1 MDINRSR
8 FNELDEEYEKRN
20 VLKENGLNTNFSYE
34 HILNNNIKRPQEI
47 DCGMSCGSSFYEKYE
62 NGNNIFENNLT
73 EQNINNQ
80 FIDGTQNLDNNFLD
94 LDKKNN
100 PVYIYNTTNALDLS
114 FKQIN
119 NEDFVKDFSNIEI
132 NTFNK
137 NNNIIKG
144 PPNPIVYSNNEKKI
158 EQNLNSGC
166 IITKSIYNDK
176 INSDEINESYHENFP
191 YISQSNDED
200 DFFLNSNS
208 ICRAGESVCTTN
220 LESNM
225 VSPYL
230 GSNTVNYSNSVISE
244 KKLYFPETAK
254 IESNNRYIISSKK
267 KNPSYSSNEIKS
279 NTINS
284 TNIISRS
291 NFEEEPNLVSK
302 LEDAT
307 IKNSHNIEKNDIKND
322 IKSDIFSLS
331 KEDIYN
337 SVATEI
343 MNYKS
348 TIYDLETELKI
359 KNSYLENE
367 KKKNEGYEQI
377 IEKYINN
384 LNTPSHGNNSMNTF
398 DINEIQAKQI
408 KQELLLKSTEV
419 INLNNAINNLKSQ
432 KALFISSVYSEL
444 EASMKKET
452 ENSLLLHAQTIKL
465 NNANKYIEKQN
476 SKINNLVNELT
487 KLEQR
492 YIYHVQKDERIINE
506 LLNEKKEFVKIA
518 EKLNIVNIENKNK
531 NEELE
536 KYKNKCNELTEEL
549 NDLVRVISGDQS
561 DYQKPFNKSYQTN
574 NWGSLMYMANQK
586 DIENDVSVNRAN
598 LTKDKNGSTNSE
610 NNHIRQVHL
619 ENDGNSNSNKEDL
632 NNSLKIQLAKL
643 IEHNDWLKSEVDKY
657 SKKNI
662 EIVDELKN
670 KTKIISEQNKS
681 YTLLL
686 EKYNILENDFKNIHD
701 VCSQLEEK
709 FKKEQFQNI
718 MENKNICDEI
728 EKNETKEVRKRNLSL
743 KDLQINESNQSESNI
758 NDYKIYCSELKLEN
772 EALKVVVE
780 KLKNKNKKL
789 SKNMEL
795 LLNDLITNEQ
805 LNDEEM
811 QDNNMVKHSTN
822 IINLDNENNQDNSQT
837 VICGM
842 SKKTT
847 FQRDEDN
854 SQNTTLINSAYQKEP
869 TILIKN
875 EEPIIEKSYLNESK
889 KSKSTSF
896 ADIFTQTETTE
907 YNKNYVTTG
916 VNTDEKI
923 VYNKCTVTD
932 NHIKPLIDACIN
944 TNKVK
949 VISLDVNI
957 EYKSTQTDEKDCYIK
972 STQTDFNKTIDRGTL
987 TEMCGVTDFN
997 IKQIM
1002 IKNKILTKNKK
1013 IQVTVP
1019 NLNAS
1024 IQTQEMAFSDI
1035 SKRYSNTSYNIK
1047 HSDKYK
1053 YDLFNINKSLR
1064 YKKKRNYLQNSSSIY
1079 SSNSIDNLELE
1090 NSSISSDLCSFKN
1103 GSKYYYYKDER
1114 NSYRDGVK
1122 RNKGGYYIN
1131 RKYSSNSY
1139 SDTSYDINNYNG
1151 ISNIYISNEKERHKK
1166 NILPICD
1173 MEYSREYYMKGNCSS
1188 LKSSRKCK
1196 NQGRGRYSKSYNR
1209 NEEEEVESLLE
1220 ILKYSSEFENEKD
1233 EENYEDSQLNN
1244 NYRNEGRI
1252 EIYRNSMDDDSYYK
1266 KRMIKYRKRDKK
1278 RKNRKKIKKINESE
1292 KVLIRDEL
1300 DNLSQSYKKYKVY
1313 KKLKNYNDMVKI
1325 ENKYVQTDEQTF
1337 DDIFYDD
1344 INTNVKNYSN
1354 IIDQNVKNLKIKL
1367 KEYKNDFFYTAI
1379 VCEQC
1384 KGLYID
1390 ILLMYTII
1398 NYMNYNSFNDSTI
1411 PFCNDNLLS
1420 SDIDQN
1426 KIPIKKTSSYTNPNY
1441 NNNFVKKSKHRFIS
1455 NTLNSIS
1462 YSLPFYKKKTNEEV
1476 YDNNNIAN
1484 VMSSSS
1490 CEHQQSDKDCINDD
1504 TQLDKMKILV
1514 HKFVEENIPFGF
1526 ILCTCSSTVLRY
1538 KSIRLKKEP
1547 KMDNL
1552 KKGNMDNLKKGNM
1565 DNLKKDNM
1573 DNLKKDNMNNI
1584 NNEKN
1589 NIVFNEIKN
1598 VISNLKN
1605 ELSQI
1610 RGTIDNLFFSNKNNT
1625 LLNNILNASHFKD
1638 IPPIVY
1644 NHVHNTETE
1653 NDDPMSKLLINENDN
1668 ALSIFH
1674 INKKDGTPNSY
1685 LLGNMIKR
1693 EEINIC
1699 ENTKPSKCLY
1709 TNQNDLKEQKL
1720 YFKYLIEN
1728 YDIKN
1733 VTTFFICCILSLN
1746 EINSNLCLPFM
1757 KENNSHNILL
1767 PSLEDTP
1774 QSSDSVEIDKIDNN
1788 LNHVKY
1794 NKIKEAEYFLGEY
1807 NIVLSR
1813 TSQNVC
1819 TEQMTEIENALYIL
1833 STNIISKIK
1842 ERYMEIMSVYLLI
1855 GEHIDDKNIK
1865 VSDLMKLIDN
1875 YSKIYLYLANLN
1887 KTNGDSISS
1896 NENDIINLIEKKS
1909 PNTIIK
1915 SFKLQISEMLKKKDK
1930 KSESSQN
1937 DNSQMSKREHEF
1949 DDEDGTKCND
1959 KINSCM
1965 IKIDELNEEINLL
1978 KIKNKKS
1985 LESISK
1991 DGEAI
1996 QDNNQRNSNYRHKEK
2011 YIKHQAPCSSPSSNI
2026 NSTCD
2031 ETNSSVDIDK
2041 REKNIESENEESKI
2055 EKVHYLK
2062 DNKYEEYNEI
2072 NKGKDNE
2079 KKWKKK
2085 ERNMKHINTLNN
2097 IKINEMCNILF
2108 SLKEKILTFLSY
2120 IYKKLCRNMLI
2131 NIYYVKRLYTQIVNI
2146 FLNIPRDININYLF
2160 INNREI
2166 NNSMYIKK
2174 YNDININE
2182 KYLELIYNKFQNC
2195 SHESLLNIKNMRDKR
2210 KKKNKLKKK
2219 KYDIHKQYDTDDA
2232 SSSQKNLSL
2241 KMDEE
2246 KASHKVINNEKQ
2258 KE

>member
-8 FNELDEEYEKRN
+8 FNELNEEYEKRN

-47 DCGMSCGSSFYEKYE
+47 DCGMSCGSSFYEQFEKFEKFE

-73 EQNINNQ
+73 EQNINSQ

-114 FKQIN
+114 FKQISK
-119 NEDFVKDFSNIEI
+119 EDFVKDFSNIEI

-137 NNNIIKG
+137 SNNIIKG
-144 PPNPIVYSNNEKKI
+144 TPNPIVYSSDEKKI

-166 IITKSIYNDK
+166 IITKSIYNNK

-230 GSNTVNYSNSVISE
+230 GSNTVNYSNSVMSE

-254 IESNNRYIISSKK
+254 IESNNRYIITQKK

-284 TNIISRS
+284 TNIISRPH
-291 NFEEEPNLVSK
+291 FEEDPNLVSK
-302 LEDAT
+302 LEDGT
-307 IKNSHNIEKNDIKND
+307 NKNTNNIEKDDIKNN
-322 IKSDIFSLS
+322 IKSEIFSLS

-384 LNTPSHGNNSMNTF
+384 LNTPSHSNNSMNTY

-408 KQELLLKSTEV
+408 KQELLLKTTEV

-432 KALFISSVYSEL
+432 KTLFISSVYSEL

-452 ENSLLLHAQTIKL
+452 ESSLLLHAQTIKL

-476 SKINNLVNELT
+476 TKINNLVNELA

-506 LLNEKKEFVKIA
+506 LLSEKKEFVKIA

-549 NDLVRVISGDQS
+549 NDLVRVISCDQL

-574 NWGSLMYMANQK
+574 NWGSLMYMPNQK
-586 DIENDVSVNRAN
+586 DVENDVSVNHAN

-610 NNHIRQVHL
+610 GNHIRQVHS

-643 IEHNDWLKSEVDKY
+643 IEHNDWLKSEIDKY

-662 EIVDELKN
+662 EIVEELKN

-701 VCSQLEEK
+701 VCSKLEER

-718 MENKNICDEI
+718 IENKNICDEV
-728 EKNETKEVRKRNLSL
+728 EKNESKELRKRNLSL

-805 LNDEEM
+805 LNNEEI
-811 QDNNMVKHSTN
+811 QDNNMVRHSTN

-842 SKKTT
+842 SKRTT

-854 SQNTTLINSAYQKEP
+854 PQNITLINSAYQKES

-875 EEPIIEKSYLNESK
+875 EEPNIEKSYLNESK

-896 ADIFTQTETTE
+896 ADVFTQTEPNE
-907 YNKNYVTTG
+907 YIKNYVTTG

-923 VYNKCTVTD
+923 VSNKCRITD
-932 NHIKPLIDACIN
+932 NHINPLIDACIN

-972 STQTDFNKTIDRGTL
+972 STQTDFNKTIDRGIL

-1024 IQTQEMAFSDI
+1024 IQTQEMASSDV
-1035 SKRYSNTSYNIK
+1035 SKRYSNTNYNIK
-1047 HSDKYK
+1047 HGDKYK

-1064 YKKKRNYLQNSSSIY
+1064 CKKKRNYLKNSSSIY

-1103 GSKYYYYKDER
+1103 SSKYYYKDER
-1114 NSYRDGVK
+1114 NSYRDVVK

-1173 MEYSREYYMKGNCSS
+1173 MDYSREYYIKGNCSS

-1196 NQGRGRYSKSYNR
+1196 NQSRGRYSKSYNR

-1220 ILKYSSEFENEKD
+1220 ILKYSSEFENEND
-1233 EENYEDSQLNN
+1233 EENYEDTQLNN
-1244 NYRNEGRI
+1244 NYRNEGQI
-1252 EIYRNSMDDDSYYK
+1252 EIYRNSIENDSYYK
-1266 KRMIKYRKRDKK
+1266 KRMMKYRKREKK
-1278 RKNRKKIKKINESE
+1278 RKNRKKIEKINESE
-1292 KVLIRDEL
+1292 KALIRYEL
-1300 DNLSQSYKKYKVY
+1300 DNLSQSHKKYKIY
-1313 KKLKNYNDMVKI
+1313 KKLKNYNDMIKI
-1325 ENKYVQTDEQTF
+1325 ENKHVQTDEQIF

-1344 INTNVKNYSN
+1344 INTNVKNCSN

-1390 ILLMYTII
+1390 MLLIYIII
-1398 NYMNYNSFNDSTI
+1398 NYMNYNNCNDSKI
-1411 PFCNDNLLS
+1411 PYCNDNLLS

-1426 KIPIKKTSSYTNPNY
+1426 KIPIKKASSYTNPNY
-1441 NNNFVKKSKHRFIS
+1441 SNNSVKKNKHRFIS

-1462 YSLPFYKKKTNEEV
+1462 YSLSFYKKQTNEEV
-1476 YDNNNIAN
+1476 CDNNVAN

-1490 CEHQQSDKDCINDD
+1490 CEHHQSDKED
-1504 TQLDKMKILV
+1504 TTLDKMKILI
-1514 HKFVEENIPFGF
+1514 HKFVEENIPSGF

-1538 KSIRLKKEP
+1538 KSIRLKKKP
-1547 KMDNL
+1547 K
-1552 KKGNMDNLKKGNM
+1552 
-1565 DNLKKDNM
+1565 M

-1589 NIVFNEIKN
+1589 NIIFNEIKN

-1610 RGTIDNLFFSNKNNT
+1610 RGTIDNLFFSNKNNI
-1625 LLNNILNASHFKD
+1625 LLNNILNVSHFKD
-1638 IPPIVY
+1638 IPSIVY
-1644 NHVHNTETE
+1644 NHVHNIETE
-1653 NDDPMSKLLINENDN
+1653 NDDPMHKLLINENDN
-1668 ALSIFH
+1668 PLEIFH
-1674 INKKDGTPNSY
+1674 INKKETTPNSY
-1685 LLGNMIKR
+1685 LLGNMTKR

-1699 ENTKPSKCLY
+1699 ENMKLSKCLY
-1709 TNQNDLKEQKL
+1709 TNQNDLKEHKL
-1720 YFKYLIEN
+1720 YFKYLVEN
-1728 YDIKN
+1728 YNIKN

-1757 KENNSHNILL
+1757 KENHSHNSSL
-1767 PSLEDTP
+1767 PSFDDTP
-1774 QSSDSVEIDKIDNN
+1774 QPDDPVEIEQNEIKEI
-1788 LNHVKY
+1788 
-1794 NKIKEAEYFLGEY
+1794 NKIKEAEYFLKEY

-1813 TSQNVC
+1813 TSENVC
-1819 TEQMTEIENALYIL
+1819 TKQMTKIENALYIL
-1833 STNIISKIK
+1833 STNIINKIK
-1842 ERYMEIMSVYLLI
+1842 ERHMEIMSIYLLI
-1855 GEHIDDKNIK
+1855 GEHIDSKNIK
-1865 VSDLMKLIDN
+1865 ITDLMKLIDN

-1887 KTNGDSISS
+1887 KTNDDAISL
-1896 NENDIINLIEKKS
+1896 NENEIINSNEKKS

-1930 KSESSQN
+1930 KSENSQN
-1937 DNSQMSKREHEF
+1937 GNSQMNKQEHEF

-1959 KINSCM
+1959 KINTCM

-1991 DGEAI
+1991 DSETI
-1996 QDNNQRNSNYRHKEK
+1996 QDNSQRNSNCRHKEK
-2011 YIKHQAPCSSPSSNI
+2011 YIKHQEPCSSHSSNI

-2031 ETNSSVDIDK
+2031 ETNSSVDLDK
-2041 REKNIESENEESKI
+2041 REKNIESETEESKI

-2062 DNKYEEYNEI
+2062 DNKYDEYNEI
-2072 NKGKDNE
+2072 NKEKDGE

-2108 SLKEKILTFLSY
+2108 TLKEKILTFLSY

-2160 INNREI
+2160 INTREI
-2166 NNSMYIKK
+2166 NSSIYIKK

-2182 KYLELIYNKFQNC
+2182 KYLELIYNKFQNY
-2195 SHESLLNIKNMRDKR
+2195 SHESLLNMRDKR
-2210 KKKNKLKKK
+2210 KNKNKLKKI

-2232 SSSQKNLSL
+2232 SSSQKNLSRT
-2241 KMDEE
+2241 MDEE

-2258 KE
+2258 K

>member
-8 FNELDEEYEKRN
+8 FNELDDEYEKRN

-62 NGNNIFENNLT
+62 KFENGNNIFENNLAD
-73 EQNINNQ
+73 QNINNQ
-80 FIDGTQNLDNNFLD
+80 FIDDAQNLDNNFLD

-100 PVYIYNTTNALDLS
+100 PIYIYNTTNALDLS

-119 NEDFVKDFSNIEI
+119 NDDFVKDFSNIEI
-132 NTFNK
+132 NTYNK
-137 NNNIIKG
+137 NNNTIKVI
-144 PPNPIVYSNNEKKI
+144 PNPIVYSNDENKI
-158 EQNLNSGC
+158 GHNLNSGC

-176 INSDEINESYHENFP
+176 INSDEINESYNENFP

-230 GSNTVNYSNSVISE
+230 GSNTVNYSNSVMSE

-254 IESNNRYIISSKK
+254 IESNNRYIISPQK

-284 TNIISRS
+284 TNVISRT
-291 NFEEEPNLVSK
+291 NFEEDPNLVSK

-307 IKNSHNIEKNDIKND
+307 NKNSHNIEHDTEKDDIKND
-322 IKSDIFSLS
+322 LKGDIFSLS

-452 ENSLLLHAQTIKL
+452 ENSLLLHAQTIRL

-476 SKINNLVNELT
+476 SKINNLVNELA

-561 DYQKPFNKSYQTN
+561 YHQKPFNKSYQTN

-586 DIENDVSVNRAN
+586 DVENVSTPRTN
-598 LTKDKNGSTNSE
+598 LIKDKNGSTNSE
-610 NNHIRQVHL
+610 SDHIRQVHP
-619 ENDGNSNSNKEDL
+619 ENGDNSSSNKEDL

-657 SKKNI
+657 SKKNA
-662 EIVDELKN
+662 EIVDELKS
-670 KTKIISEQNKS
+670 KTKIISDQNKS

-718 MENKNICDEI
+718 IENKNIGDED
-728 EKNETKEVRKRNLSL
+728 EKHEVKELRKRNLSL

-822 IINLDNENNQDNSQT
+822 IINVDNENNQNNSQT

-842 SKKTT
+842 SKQTT

-854 SQNTTLINSAYQKEP
+854 PQNVTLINSAYQKES
-869 TILIKN
+869 TILIKD
-875 EEPIIEKSYLNESK
+875 EEPPIEKSYLNESK
-889 KSKSTSF
+889 KTKSTSF
-896 ADIFTQTETTE
+896 VDIHTQTEPNEDNT
-907 YNKNYVTTG
+907 NYVTTG

-923 VYNKCTVTD
+923 VSNKCVITD
-932 NHIKPLIDACIN
+932 NHVKPLVDACIN
-944 TNKVK
+944 TTKVK

-972 STQTDFNKTIDRGTL
+972 STQTDFSKTIDRGIL

-1002 IKNKILTKNKK
+1002 IKNKVLAKNKK

-1024 IQTQEMAFSDI
+1024 IQTQEMTSSDV
-1035 SKRYSNTSYNIK
+1035 SKRYSNTSYNTK
-1047 HSDKYK
+1047 HKHKHKHK

-1064 YKKKRNYLQNSSSIY
+1064 CKKKINYLKNSSSIY
-1079 SSNSIDNLELE
+1079 SSNSVDNLELE
-1090 NSSISSDLCSFKN
+1090 NSSISSDLCAFKN
-1103 GSKYYYYKDER
+1103 GSKYYYYKDEQ

-1139 SDTSYDINNYNG
+1139 SDTSYDINNYND
-1151 ISNIYISNEKERHKK
+1151 ISNVYISNENERHKK

-1173 MEYSREYYMKGNCSS
+1173 MEYSREYYMKGNCPS

-1196 NQGRGRYSKSYNR
+1196 NQSRGRYSKSYNR

-1220 ILKYSSEFENEKD
+1220 ILKYSSGFENEND
-1233 EENYEDSQLNN
+1233 ENDENDEKHYDDSQVSN
-1244 NYRNEGRI
+1244 NYRNEGRL
-1252 EIYRNSMDDDSYYK
+1252 EIYRNSIDDDSYYK
-1266 KRMIKYRKRDKK
+1266 KRMMKYRKRE
-1278 RKNRKKIKKINESE
+1278 KNRKKLKKINKLE
-1292 KVLIRDEL
+1292 KAFIRDEL
-1300 DNLSQSYKKYKVY
+1300 DNLSQSDKKYKIY
-1313 KKLKNYNDMVKI
+1313 KKVKNYNEIIKI
-1325 ENKYVQTDEQTF
+1325 ENKHVQTDEAIF
-1337 DDIFYDD
+1337 NDIFYDD
-1344 INTNVKNYSN
+1344 INVNVKNSSN
-1354 IIDQNVKNLKIKL
+1354 IIDQNVINLKTKL
-1367 KEYKNDFFYTAI
+1367 KEYKNDFYYTAI
-1379 VCEQC
+1379 ICEQC

-1390 ILLMYTII
+1390 ILLTYTII
-1398 NYMNYNSFNDSTI
+1398 NYMNYKSCNDLTI

-1420 SDIDQN
+1420 SDIEQN
-1426 KIPIKKTSSYTNPNY
+1426 KMHIKKSSSYTNPNY
-1441 NNNFVKKSKHRFIS
+1441 NNNFVKKSKRRFIS

-1462 YSLPFYKKKTNEEV
+1462 YSLPFYKKQTNEEV
-1476 YDNNNIAN
+1476 HDNNNSSITN

-1490 CEHQQSDKDCINDD
+1490 CEHQQSDKECINDD
-1504 TQLDKMKILV
+1504 TKLDSMNIHI
-1514 HKFVEENIPFGF
+1514 HKFVEDVIPFGF
-1526 ILCTCSSTVLRY
+1526 TLCTCSSTVLRY

-1552 KKGNMDNLKKGNM
+1552 KKDNR
-1565 DNLKKDNM
+1565 
-1573 DNLKKDNMNNI
+1573 

-1589 NIVFNEIKN
+1589 SIFFNKIKN

-1625 LLNNILNASHFKD
+1625 LLNDILNASHFKD

-1653 NDDPMSKLLINENDN
+1653 NEDSMRKLSINENDN
-1668 ALSIFH
+1668 ALATFH
-1674 INKKDGTPNSY
+1674 MNKKDDTSNSY
-1685 LLGNMIKR
+1685 LLGDIPKR
-1693 EEINIC
+1693 EEISTC
-1699 ENTKPSKCLY
+1699 ENVKC
-1709 TNQNDLKEQKL
+1709 LKEQKS
-1720 YFKYLIEN
+1720 YFKYLVEN

-1757 KENNSHNILL
+1757 KENNSYDISL
-1767 PSLEDTP
+1767 PGFTNTT
-1774 QSSDSVEIDKIDNN
+1774 QSCNFVEIDKINN
-1788 LNHVKY
+1788 NPDHDEY
-1794 NKIKEAEYFLGEY
+1794 NKIKEMEHFLGEY
-1807 NIVLSR
+1807 NIVLPR
-1813 TSQNVC
+1813 TSQ
-1819 TEQMTEIENALYIL
+1819 MTAIEKALYIL
-1833 STNIISKIK
+1833 STSIINKIK
-1842 ERYMEIMSVYLLI
+1842 ERYIEIMSVYLLI
-1855 GEHIDDKNIK
+1855 GEHIEGENIK

-1875 YSKIYLYLANLN
+1875 YSKIYLYLVNLN
-1887 KTNGDSISS
+1887 KTNGDAISS
-1896 NENDIINLIEKKS
+1896 SENVVIDSNEKS
-1909 PNTIIK
+1909 SPSTIIK
-1915 SFKLQISEMLKKKDK
+1915 SFKLQISEN
-1930 KSESSQN
+1930 SQN
-1937 DNSQMSKREHEF
+1937 DNSQPSKREHEF
-1949 DDEDGTKCND
+1949 DDGDGTKCND

-1978 KIKNKKS
+1978 KIKNKNS

-1991 DGEAI
+1991 DGEPI
-1996 QDNNQRNSNYRHKEK
+1996 RDNSQRNNSCRHKEK
-2011 YIKHQAPCSSPSSNI
+2011 YIKYQAPCSSSSSNI

-2041 REKNIESENEESKI
+2041 REINIENENEEEKI
-2055 EKVHYLK
+2055 EKVPYLK
-2062 DNKYEEYNEI
+2062 ETKYEEHKEL
-2072 NKGKDNE
+2072 NKEKDDE
-2079 KKWKKK
+2079 KKWKRK

-2097 IKINEMCNILF
+2097 IKINDMCNILF
-2108 SLKEKILTFLSY
+2108 NLKEKILAFLSY
-2120 IYKKLCRNMLI
+2120 IYKKLCRNMLV
-2131 NIYYVKRLYTQIVNI
+2131 NIYYVKRLYTQVINI

-2160 INNREI
+2160 ISNREI

-2174 YNDININE
+2174 YNDIND
-2182 KYLELIYNKFQNC
+2182 KYLELIYNKIQNC
-2195 SHESLLNIKNMRDKR
+2195 SHESLLNIKNMRNKR
-2210 KKKNKLKKK
+2210 KNKNKLKKK

-2232 SSSQKNLSL
+2232 SSTQKNLSL

-2246 KASHKVINNEKQ
+2246 KASHKDSSSNMSLFFEI
-2258 KE
+2258 